1 MSLKVKK
8 VSPKA
13 QLPKKGSSQSA
24 GFDLY
29 SIETKIIHNHC
40 QEVFKTGITVQ
51 IPLGCYGRIAPRSGL
66 AYKHQINV
74 HAGVIDQDYR
84 GEIMVM
90 LFNHSDKDIEL
101 IEGERIAQ
109 LILEKY
115 ADNINDVVEVEKLD
129 NTKRGTGGFGSTG
142 KM

>member
-8 VSPKA
+8 VNVKA
-13 QLPKKGSSQSA
+13 KLPKKGTPQSA

-29 SIETKIIHNHC
+29 SIESQLLISHS
-40 QEVFKTGITVQ
+40 QEVFKTGIIVQ
-51 IPLGCYGRIAPRSGL
+51 IPLGYYGRVAPRSGL
-66 AYKHQINV
+66 AFKHEINV

-84 GEIMVM
+84 GEIMIM
-90 LFNHSDKDIEL
+90 LYNHSNHDVVL
-101 IEGERIAQ
+101 SEGERIAQ

-115 ADNINDVVEVEKLD
+115 ADNINEVIEVDELD
-129 NTKRGTGGFGSTG
+129 ETDRGSGGFGSTG